1 MAKKK
6 PQLKRRSARSIGSK
20 KGKRK
25 KSAKPK
31 LTLKQRLARA
41 RKLEAL
47 DAGKR
52 VFEVTRKRALEAQP
66 KTRGFPSVVIT
77 DSVGRWEKNAR
88 NLPADVETVQRLLQT
103 AAQKLQAPQLDPKG
117 IDGKIAQPPRK
128 SNTVAAIEAFQ
139 SRSNISI
146 DGLIEPESQ
155 TWRALLQALESGD
168 VTSTPFAVISGSV
181 GRWEK
186 NASNLPADV
195 KTVQR
200 LLETAAQKL
209 QDPQL
214 DPKGIDGKIA
224 RPPRNSNTV
233 NAIEAFQSRSN
244 ISIDGLIEPSGQAWQ
259 ALLQA
264 GRTGADSSHPFRN
277 DDFPQ
282 TYIQQIS
289 VSLDDPD
296 HSLTLTWAGPKAD
309 SQETGP
315 FRTSPGAGLR
325 GLNCDDDA
333 TSRRSGSKCTPKGT
347 HPVQGFQRRLNSDSR
362 ATYVTWFVQRRG
374 IALHYFPIVPE
385 YAASHGC
392 VRIES
397 VDVARLIQDN
407 SLVDDTQVMV
417 SGTWTKP
424 RKQWD

>member
-6 PQLKRRSARSIGSK
+6 PQLKRRGARSIGSK

-47 DAGKR
+47 DAGKPVFR
-52 VFEVTRKRALEAQP
+52 VSGKRALESQP
-66 KTRGFPSVVIT
+66 QTPTPFAVIS

-88 NLPADVETVQRLLQT
+88 NLPEDVETVQRLLET
-103 AAQKLQAPQLDPKG
+103 AAQKLQAPELDPKG
-117 IDGKIAQPPRK
+117 IDGKIAHPPRH

-139 SRSNISI
+139 SRSNVSV
-146 DGLIEPESQ
+146 DGLIEPGGP
-155 TWRALLQALESGD
+155 T
-168 VTSTPFAVISGSV
+168 
-181 GRWEK
+181 
-186 NASNLPADV
+186 
-195 KTVQR
+195 
-200 LLETAAQKL
+200 
-209 QDPQL
+209 
-214 DPKGIDGKIA
+214 
-224 RPPRNSNTV
+224 
-233 NAIEAFQSRSN
+233 
-244 ISIDGLIEPSGQAWQ
+244 WQ
-259 ALLQA
+259 ALLQV
-264 GRTGADSSHPFRN
+264 GGPVTDPSHPFRN

-296 HSLTLTWAGPKAD
+296 HSLTLTWTGPKAD
-309 SQETGP
+309 SQQTGP
-315 FRTSPGAGLR
+315 FRTSPGAGLK

-347 HPVQGFQRRLNSDSR
+347 YPVQGFRRRLNSDSR
-362 ATYVTWFVQRRG
+362 ATHVTWFVQSRG

-407 SLVDDTQVMV
+407 AIVDDTQVV
-417 SGTWTKP
+417 VGGTWTKP

>member
-1 MAKKK
+1 MPKKK
-6 PQLKRRSARSIGSK
+6 PQLKRRGARSTASK

-25 KSAKPK
+25 KSAKSK

-47 DAGKR
+47 DAGKP
-52 VFEVTRKRALEAQP
+52 VFEVSRARALGSQP
-66 KTRGFPSVVIT
+66 KTLGTPSAVIS

-88 NLPADVETVQRLLQT
+88 NLAADVETVQRLLET
-103 AAQKLQAPQLDPKG
+103 AAQKLQDPQLDPHG

-139 SRSNISI
+139 SRSSISV
-146 DGLIEPESQ
+146 DGLIEPEGQ
-155 TWRALLQALESGD
+155 T
-168 VTSTPFAVISGSV
+168 
-181 GRWEK
+181 
-186 NASNLPADV
+186 
-195 KTVQR
+195 
-200 LLETAAQKL
+200 
-209 QDPQL
+209 
-214 DPKGIDGKIA
+214 
-224 RPPRNSNTV
+224 
-233 NAIEAFQSRSN
+233 
-244 ISIDGLIEPSGQAWQ
+244 WQ

-264 GRTGADSSHPFRN
+264 GSPAADPSHPFRN

-289 VSLDDPD
+289 VTLDDPD
-296 HSLTLTWAGPKAD
+296 HSLTLTWTGPKAD
-309 SQETGP
+309 SQQTGP
-315 FRTSPGAGLR
+315 FRTSPGAGLK

-347 HPVQGFQRRLNSDSR
+347 RPVQGFQRRLNSEPR
-362 ATYVTWFVQRRG
+362 ATYVTWFMQSRG
-374 IALHYFPIVPE
+374 IALHYFPSVPE

-392 VRIES
+392 VRIELQ
-397 VDVARLIQDN
+397 DVARLIQDN
-407 SLVDDTQVMV
+407 SLVDDTQVVV

>member
-6 PQLKRRSARSIGSK
+6 PQLKRRRVRSVGSK

-47 DAGKR
+47 DAGKPLFKVSR
-52 VFEVTRKRALEAQP
+52 ERALKSQP
-66 KTRGFPSVVIT
+66 QMRDTRSAAISR
-77 DSVGRWEKNAR
+77 SVGRWEKGAA
-88 NLPADVETVQRLLQT
+88 NLPADLEIVQRLLQT
-103 AAQKLQAPQLDPKG
+103 AAQKLLAPQLDPKG
-117 IDGKIAQPPRK
+117 IDGKIAQPPGK

-139 SRSNISI
+139 SRFNISV
-146 DGLIEPESQ
+146 DGLIEPDGQ
-155 TWRALLQALESGD
+155 T
-168 VTSTPFAVISGSV
+168 
-181 GRWEK
+181 
-186 NASNLPADV
+186 
-195 KTVQR
+195 
-200 LLETAAQKL
+200 
-209 QDPQL
+209 
-214 DPKGIDGKIA
+214 
-224 RPPRNSNTV
+224 
-233 NAIEAFQSRSN
+233 
-244 ISIDGLIEPSGQAWQ
+244 WQ

-264 GRTGADSSHPFRN
+264 GSPVADSSHPFRN

-296 HSLTLTWAGPKAD
+296 HSLTLTWTGPNAD
-309 SQETGP
+309 SQPKGP
-315 FRTSPGAGLR
+315 FRTSPGAGLK
-325 GLNCDDDA
+325 GLNCDNES

-347 HPVQGFQRRLNSDSR
+347 RAVEGFQRRLNSEPR
-362 ATYVTWFVQRRG
+362 ATYVTWFMQSRG
-374 IALHYFPIVPE
+374 IALHYFPSVPE

-392 VRIES
+392 VRIE
-397 VDVARLIQDN
+397 VQDVARLIQDN
-407 SLVDDTQVMV
+407 SLVDDTQVVV

>member
-20 KGKRK
+20 KRKRK

-47 DAGKR
+47 DAGKP
-52 VFEVTRKRALEAQP
+52 VFEVSRARALKSGSSA
-66 KTRGFPSVVIT
+66 VIS

-88 NLPADVETVQRLLQT
+88 NLPEDVKTAQRLLEA
-103 AAQKLQAPQLDPKG
+103 AAQKLHDPELDPKG
-117 IDGKIAQPPRK
+117 VDGKIAQPPRH

-139 SRSNISI
+139 TRFNLSI
-146 DGLIEPESQ
+146 DGLIEPGGQ
-155 TWRALLQALESGD
+155 T
-168 VTSTPFAVISGSV
+168 
-181 GRWEK
+181 
-186 NASNLPADV
+186 
-195 KTVQR
+195 
-200 LLETAAQKL
+200 
-209 QDPQL
+209 
-214 DPKGIDGKIA
+214 
-224 RPPRNSNTV
+224 
-233 NAIEAFQSRSN
+233 
-244 ISIDGLIEPSGQAWQ
+244 WQ
-259 ALLQA
+259 ALLQV
-264 GRTGADSSHPFRN
+264 GQVADPSHPFRN

-296 HSLTLTWAGPKAD
+296 HSLTLTWTGPKAD

-315 FRTSPGAGLR
+315 FRTSPGAGLK
-325 GLNCDDDA
+325 GLNCNDDA

-347 HPVQGFQRRLNSDSR
+347 RSVEGFARRLNSDSR
-362 ATYVTWFVQRRG
+362 ATYVTWFKQSRG
-374 IALHYFPIVPE
+374 IAFHYFPIVPE

-407 SLVDDTQVMV
+407 SLVGDTEVV
-417 SGTWTKP
+417 VNGTWTKP

>member
-6 PQLKRRSARSIGSK
+6 RQLKRQDVRSIGSK

-41 RKLEAL
+41 KKLEAL
-47 DAGKR
+47 DAGKS
-52 VFEVTRKRALEAQP
+52 VSGVSRKRALKFQP
-66 KTRGFPSVVIT
+66 QTRGTPSAAISA
-77 DSVGRWEKNAR
+77 SVGRWE
-88 NLPADVETVQRLLQT
+88 Q
-103 AAQKLQAPQLDPKG
+103 
-117 IDGKIAQPPRK
+117 
-128 SNTVAAIEAFQ
+128 
-139 SRSNISI
+139 
-146 DGLIEPESQ
+146 
-155 TWRALLQALESGD
+155 
-168 VTSTPFAVISGSV
+168 
-181 GRWEK
+181 
-186 NASNLPADV
+186 NASNLPEDV

-209 QDPQL
+209 HARELDPQ
-214 DPKGIDGKIA
+214 GVDGKIA
-224 RPPRNSNTV
+224 QPPRHSNTV
-233 NAIEAFQSRSN
+233 AAIEAFQSRFN
-244 ISIDGLIEPSGQAWQ
+244 ISVDGIIEPGGQTWQ

-264 GRTGADSSHPFRN
+264 GSPAADPSHPFRN

-296 HSLTLTWAGPKAD
+296 HSLTLTWTGPKAD

-315 FRTSPGAGLR
+315 FRTSPGAGLK
-325 GLNCDDDA
+325 GLNCNDDA

-347 HPVQGFQRRLNSDSR
+347 RSVEGFARRLNSDSR
-362 ATYVTWFVQRRG
+362 ATYVTWFMQSRG
-374 IALHYFPIVPE
+374 IALHYFPSVPK

-407 SLVDDTQVMV
+407 SLVSDTQGVI

-424 RKQWD
+424 PKQWS

>member
-6 PQLKRRSARSIGSK
+6 PQLKCRGVRSIGSK
-20 KGKRK
+20 KGKRP

-41 RKLEAL
+41 RKLETL
-47 DAGKR
+47 DAGKPLFG
-52 VFEVTRKRALEAQP
+52 VSQEKALGSQP
-66 KTRGFPSVVIT
+66 QTRGTLSAVIS
-77 DSVGRWEKNAR
+77 DSVGRWEENAR
-88 NLPADVETVQRLLQT
+88 NLPADVETVQRLLET
-103 AAQKLQAPQLDPKG
+103 AAQKLQAPELDPKG

-146 DGLIEPESQ
+146 DGLIEPGGQ
-155 TWRALLQALESGD
+155 T
-168 VTSTPFAVISGSV
+168 
-181 GRWEK
+181 
-186 NASNLPADV
+186 
-195 KTVQR
+195 
-200 LLETAAQKL
+200 
-209 QDPQL
+209 
-214 DPKGIDGKIA
+214 
-224 RPPRNSNTV
+224 
-233 NAIEAFQSRSN
+233 
-244 ISIDGLIEPSGQAWQ
+244 WQ
-259 ALLQA
+259 ALLQV
-264 GRTGADSSHPFRN
+264 GSPGTDSSHPFQN

-289 VSLDDPD
+289 VSLDDPN
-296 HSLTLTWAGPKAD
+296 HSLALTWAGPKAD

-315 FRTSPGAGLR
+315 FRTSPGAGLK

-347 HPVQGFQRRLNSDSR
+347 YPVQGFQRRLNSDSR
-362 ATYVTWFVQRRG
+362 ATYVTWFVQSRG
-374 IALHYFPIVPE
+374 VALHYFPIVPD

-392 VRIES
+392 VRIQS

-407 SLVDDTQVMV
+407 SLVDDTQVVV

-424 RKQWD
+424 QKQWD

>member
-6 PQLKRRSARSIGSK
+6 PQLKRRPARSIGSK

-47 DAGKR
+47 DARKP
-52 VFEVTRKRALEAQP
+52 VFEVSRERALESQP
-66 KTRGFPSVVIT
+66 QTRDAPSAVISG
-77 DSVGRWEKNAR
+77 SVGRWEKNAQ
-88 NLPADVETVQRLLQT
+88 NLPPDVKTVQRLLET

-117 IDGKIAQPPRK
+117 IDG
-128 SNTVAAIEAFQ
+128 
-139 SRSNISI
+139 
-146 DGLIEPESQ
+146 L
-155 TWRALLQALESGD
+155 
-168 VTSTPFAVISGSV
+168 
-181 GRWEK
+181 
-186 NASNLPADV
+186 
-195 KTVQR
+195 
-200 LLETAAQKL
+200 
-209 QDPQL
+209 
-214 DPKGIDGKIA
+214 IA

-233 NAIEAFQSRSN
+233 NAIEAFQSRFN
-244 ISIDGLIEPSGQAWQ
+244 ISIDGLIEPGGQTWQ
-259 ALLQA
+259 ALAQA
-264 GRTGADSSHPFRN
+264 GRPVADPSHPFRN

-296 HSLTLTWAGPKAD
+296 HSLTLTWTGPKAD

-315 FRTSPGAGLR
+315 FRTSPGAGLK

-374 IALHYFPIVPE
+374 IALHYFPSVPE

-392 VRIES
+392 VRLES
-397 VDVARLIQDN
+397 VNVARLIQEN
-407 SLVDDTQVMV
+407 SIVDDTQVVV

>member
-6 PQLKRRSARSIGSK
+6 PQLKRRRARSTGSK

-41 RKLEAL
+41 RKLESL
-47 DAGKR
+47 DAGKPVSAVSR
-52 VFEVTRKRALEAQP
+52 ERALESQLQ
-66 KTRGFPSVVIT
+66 TRDTPSAVIN

-88 NLPADVETVQRLLQT
+88 NLPEDVKSVQRLLER

-117 IDGKIAQPPRK
+117 IDGKIAQPPRH

-139 SRSNISI
+139 TRFNIST
-146 DGLIEPESQ
+146 DGLIEPGGP
-155 TWRALLQALESGD
+155 T
-168 VTSTPFAVISGSV
+168 
-181 GRWEK
+181 
-186 NASNLPADV
+186 
-195 KTVQR
+195 
-200 LLETAAQKL
+200 
-209 QDPQL
+209 
-214 DPKGIDGKIA
+214 
-224 RPPRNSNTV
+224 
-233 NAIEAFQSRSN
+233 
-244 ISIDGLIEPSGQAWQ
+244 WQ

-264 GRTGADSSHPFRN
+264 GSPAADPSHPFRN

-296 HSLTLTWAGPKAD
+296 HSLTLTWTGPKAD

-315 FRTSPGAGLR
+315 FRTSPGAGLK
-325 GLNCDDDA
+325 GLNCDVEA

-392 VRIES
+392 VRLES
-397 VDVARLIQDN
+397 VAVARLIQDN
-407 SLVDDTQVMV
+407 AIVDDTEVVV

>member
-6 PQLKRRSARSIGSK
+6 PQLKRRSSRSTVSK

-52 VFEVTRKRALEAQP
+52 VFEVSRERALESPPFA
-66 KTRGFPSVVIT
+66 VIS

-139 SRSNISI
+139 SRFNISV
-146 DGLIEPESQ
+146 DGLIEPDSQ
-155 TWRALLQALESGD
+155 T
-168 VTSTPFAVISGSV
+168 
-181 GRWEK
+181 
-186 NASNLPADV
+186 
-195 KTVQR
+195 
-200 LLETAAQKL
+200 
-209 QDPQL
+209 
-214 DPKGIDGKIA
+214 
-224 RPPRNSNTV
+224 
-233 NAIEAFQSRSN
+233 
-244 ISIDGLIEPSGQAWQ
+244 WQ

-264 GRTGADSSHPFRN
+264 GSPAADSSHPFRN

-282 TYIQQIS
+282 TYIQEIS

-296 HSLTLTWAGPKAD
+296 HSLTLTWTGPKAD
-309 SQETGP
+309 NQQTGP
-315 FRTSPGAGLR
+315 FRSSPGAGLK

-347 HPVQGFQRRLNSDSR
+347 YPVQGFQRRLNSDSR
-362 ATYVTWFVQRRG
+362 ATYVTWFVQSRG
-374 IALHYFPIVPE
+374 VALHYFPIVPE

-407 SLVDDTQVMV
+407 SVVDNTEVVV

-424 RKQWD
+424 AKQWD

>member
-6 PQLKRRSARSIGSK
+6 PQLKHRGARSIGSK

-31 LTLKQRLARA
+31 LTLKQCLARA

-52 VFEVTRKRALEAQP
+52 VFEVSRKKAPESQP
-66 KTRGFPSVVIT
+66 QTRGTPSAVIS
-77 DSVGRWEKNAR
+77 DSVGRWEKNAA
-88 NLPADVETVQRLLQT
+88 NLPADVETVQH
-103 AAQKLQAPQLDPKG
+103 
-117 IDGKIAQPPRK
+117 
-128 SNTVAAIEAFQ
+128 
-139 SRSNISI
+139 
-146 DGLIEPESQ
+146 
-155 TWRALLQALESGD
+155 
-168 VTSTPFAVISGSV
+168 
-181 GRWEK
+181 
-186 NASNLPADV
+186 
-195 KTVQR
+195 
-200 LLETAAQKL
+200 LLETAAQRL
-209 QDPQL
+209 QAPQL

-224 RPPRNSNTV
+224 RPPRKSNTV
-233 NAIEAFQSRSN
+233 AGIEAFQSRSN
-244 ISIDGLIEPSGQAWQ
+244 ISVDGLIEPESQTWL

-264 GRTGADSSHPFRN
+264 GSPGPDSSHPFRN

-282 TYIQQIS
+282 TYIQLIS

-296 HSLTLTWAGPKAD
+296 HSLTLTWTGPKAD

-315 FRTSPGAGLR
+315 FRTSPGAGLK

-347 HPVQGFQRRLNSDSR
+347 YPVQGFQRRLNSDSR
-362 ATYVTWFVQRRG
+362 ATYVTWFVQCRG
-374 IALHYFPIVPE
+374 VALHYFPIVPE

-397 VDVARLIQDN
+397 LDVARLIQEN
-407 SLVDDTQVMV
+407 SIVDDTQVV
-417 SGTWTKP
+417 VRGTWTKP